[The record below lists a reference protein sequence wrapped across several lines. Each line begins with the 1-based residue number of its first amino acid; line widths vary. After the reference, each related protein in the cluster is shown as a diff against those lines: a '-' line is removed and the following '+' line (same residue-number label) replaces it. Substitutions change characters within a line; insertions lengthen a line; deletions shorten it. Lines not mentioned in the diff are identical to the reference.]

1 MNVQSILN
9 SKAMETETIRGII
22 SERDI
27 VTNLAKHGASLL
39 DMLVASMMTQTVKT
53 CSPQESITDVMET
66 MTKRRIQHIPGIN
79 NGILYGIVSIGD
91 AVKYR

>member
-1 MNVQSILN
+1 MNVQPILN
-9 SKAMETETIRGII
+9 LKAMVVETIRATI
-22 SERDI
+22 SEQNI
-27 VTNLAKHGASLL
+27 VTNLAKHGARLL

-66 MTKRRIQHIPGIN
+66 MTKRRIQHIPVIN

>member
-1 MNVQSILN
+1 MP
-9 SKAMETETIRGII
+9 
-22 SERDI
+22 
-27 VTNLAKHGASLL
+27 
-39 DMLVASMMTQTVKT
+39 VASMMTQTVKT

-66 MTKRRIQHIPGIN
+66 MPKRRIHHIPGIN

>member
-1 MNVQSILN
+1 
-9 SKAMETETIRGII
+9 
-22 SERDI
+22 
-27 VTNLAKHGASLL
+27 
-39 DMLVASMMTQTVKT
+39 MLVASMMTQTVKT

-66 MTKRRIQHIPGIN
+66 MTKRRIQHTPVIN